1 MPFIVLLRLAWRNL
15 VRNLRRS
22 LFGIGTIAVGV
33 IGLVLAAG
41 FIQDVFEQLGEA
53 TISGQLGHIQVLRHG
68 FREGGSGSPQDFLI
82 EKADDL
88 KREIAAS
95 ADVREVMG
103 RLSFSGVLA
112 FDGAELA
119 IEAQGIEPDPE
130 ARLGSLL
137 QMLEGRALRNADDY
151 GVLLGEGV
159 AKVLDAHVGD
169 TVSVTAPTIDGS
181 LNLLD
186 LDVLGIFRSFAKD
199 YDDRA
204 IRMPLAAAHELVQ
217 TDAVNALVVQ
227 LRHTPDTDQVLGWL
241 RARLDTR
248 ALEAVPWY
256 ELSDFYANT
265 RLMYERQFGFLQVIA
280 LVLVVMSVL
289 NSLNMTVFER
299 TPEFG
304 TMRVLGNR
312 GTQVVKLIVIEGFLL
327 GVAGA
332 VIGLV
337 LALAAAWLISTVGIP
352 MPPPPNMESG
362 YTARVALTF
371 TAMAQAA
378 AIGVASATVAS
389 LLPALRFLRVSL
401 PDTLRRAV

>member
-1 MPFIVLLRLAWRNL
+1 MPFILLLRLAWRNL

-22 LFGIGTIAVGV
+22 LFGVGTIAVGV

-53 TISGQLGHIQVLRHG
+53 TISGQLGHIQVLRQG
-68 FREGGSGSPQDFLI
+68 FRKGGSGSPQDFLI
-82 EKADDL
+82 AEAGAL
-88 KREIAAS
+88 KRDIAAG
-95 ADVREVMG
+95 DGVREVMG

-112 FDGAELA
+112 FNGAELA

-130 ARLGSLL
+130 ARLGTLL
-137 QMLEGRALRNADDY
+137 QMLEGRTLRDADDF

-159 AKVLDAHVGD
+159 AKALKAHPGD
-169 TVSVTAPTIDGS
+169 TVSVTAPTLDGS

-186 LDVLGIFRSFAKD
+186 LDVLGVFRSFAKD

-204 IRMPLAAAHELVQ
+204 IRMPLAAAQELVQ

-227 LRHTPDTDQVLGWL
+227 LQRTS
-241 RARLDTR
+241 DTR
-248 ALEAVPWY
+248 AALVRLRAGLDAASLEAVPWY

-280 LVLVVMSVL
+280 LLLVIMSVL

-299 TPEFG
+299 TAEFG

-312 GTQVVKLIVIEGFLL
+312 GAQVVKLIVIEGFLL

-332 VIGLV
+332 LIGLLAAV
-337 LALAAAWLISTVGIP
+337 LAAWLISAVGIP

-362 YTARVALTF
+362 YTARVTLTGL
-371 TAMAQAA
+371 AMAQAF
-378 AIGVASATVAS
+378 AIGVVSATAAS
-389 LLPALRFLRVSL
+389 VLPALRFLRVPL
-401 PDTLRRAV
+401 PETLRRAV